1 MRTYTYMV
9 FAILSAFLLSLN
21 TIKIFSV
28 DEISLFLTV
37 IGLIYGLISAFTIN
51 NAWERFSKIRDAIA
65 EETNSLITANIFAK
79 KLSDKASAAKIKDK
93 IIDYCMQVP
102 EIEWRDYWKSEKTH
116 KTFREIV
123 EIFADIKLKNSKD
136 VELFDDI
143 GEELRDASAARNS
156 QLVLSQTRIS
166 KIQWILNIFLSSILI
181 AGLLLTSLPN
191 YPLSIF
197 IIATMI
203 AAVLMILVVIY
214 ELESM
219 KLAEEEVSNEPY
231 RQVVHIIKSDGFAP
245 ISSK

>member
-9 FAILSAFLLSLN
+9 FAVLSAFLLSLN
-21 TIKIFSV
+21 TINVFSL
-28 DEISLFLTV
+28 DEMSLFLTV

-79 KLSDKASAAKIKDK
+79 KLSDKVSATRMKDK
-93 IIDYCMQVP
+93 IIEYCLQVP

-116 KTFREIV
+116 RTFRQILEL
-123 EIFADIKLKNSKD
+123 FANIKLKTQKD

-143 GEELRDASAARNS
+143 GDELRDASAARNS
-156 QLVLSQTRIS
+156 QLVLSQTKIS
-166 KIQWILNIFLSSILI
+166 KVQWILNIFLSGILI
-181 AGLLLTSLPN
+181 TGLILTSLPN
-191 YPLSIF
+191 YLLSIF
-197 IIATMI
+197 IVSSMI
-203 AAVLMILVVIY
+203 AAVLMILIVIY

-231 RQVVHIIKSDGFAP
+231 RQVVRIIKSDECAQ
-245 ISSK
+245 